1 MMSDESSC
9 SGSRI
14 VSAVVSSE
22 LSKVAEK
29 SAGHARHLKISL
41 IGPRCAIGKT
51 LKGWLV

>member
-1 MMSDESSC
+1 MMCDESSC

-29 SAGHARHLKISL
+29 SRVMHASW
-41 IGPRCAIGKT
+41 KT
-51 LKGWLV
+51 LSLGPGVP